1 MTSNAIIFEGDYIRD
16 TDGAVSKVINID
28 NWDDNGDADVFLENG
43 RTLNSKDIKIENVLL
58 ESEVII

>member
-1 MTSNAIIFEGDYIRD
+1 MSNDVIIFEGDYIRD
-16 TDGAVSKVINID
+16 TDGAVSKVIDIR

-43 RTLNSKDIKIENVLL
+43 RTLNSKDITLENVLL